1 MRHKTQDQVPRGGFG
16 GSVMTTSEDALIRD
30 GESLEVPS
38 QPTEPRTRRLVLVS
52 STQVDPVPQRRTVSG
67 PRHRRRK
74 IQWEGSDSRPP
85 TVAGGPIHHDLT
97 LIDSSDE
104 DAPFTV
110 PRAAFPAR
118 PSRRV
123 VLVPGSVEATPQSI
137 QDRGGVETLNT
148 QSDIFSC
155 AGAREGARVAAV
167 PESFGR
173 WSTIPASRSAFHA
186 RSVELPQP
194 RISNSARFAVLGED
208 TDDDETQSVGAVSHV
223 GSNDTGSQGRADD
236 EAESTLETVRQVK
249 LKVPTR
255 KMIIQQWGT
264 SRRVVS

>member
-1 MRHKTQDQVPRGGFG
+1 MGEAQNPGPGSQRRFG

-67 PRHRRRK
+67 PRRRRRR

-97 LIDSSDE
+97 LIHSSDE

-186 RSVELPQP
+186 RSVELPQRESP
-194 RISNSARFAVLGED
+194 TLDGLLCWARTRTVMKRRASGLCRTWD
-208 TDDDETQSVGAVSHV
+208 PTTPGAK
-223 GSNDTGSQGRADD
+223 GGRVTKP
-236 EAESTLETVRQVK
+236 SPLQRQ
-249 LKVPTR
+249 
-255 KMIIQQWGT
+255 
-264 SRRVVS
+264 